1 MHNQQAPILHTL
13 FRRLVKVQSHKADL
27 DMELDDNMASG
38 LDEESE
44 KKSQRSAD
52 RSLIATIALGM
63 LRYARNSS
71 SNALQGMMG
80 HFLFAMNTATR
91 SMEALHR
98 LSQWVP
104 YETVTGTL
112 KANSLVAHEQLRQ
125 QVARRRFL
133 FSSTNFHKRQNAR
146 SIGHGERGDKVTYS
160 AAYVCVMNCCD
171 KDDCE
176 GCESLP
182 HNSIDRSEAGRVTW
196 TVFFPTK
203 EQAEYLTLARNSLVG
218 QALTRHC
225 GKAMRKQ
232 RNDNGDIMHQIDDPP
247 LQHIRAASGKA

>member
-1 MHNQQAPILHTL
+1 MIIGDPVPT
-13 FRRLVKVQSHKADL
+13 
-27 DMELDDNMASG
+27 
-38 LDEESE
+38 
-44 KKSQRSAD
+44 
-52 RSLIATIALGM
+52 LIAS
-63 LRYARNSS
+63 YARNSS

-80 HFLFAMNTATR
+80 HFLFAMNTAKR
-91 SMEALHR
+91 SMEVLHR
-98 LSQWVP
+98 LGLSVP

-133 FSSTNFHKRQNAR
+133 ISSTNFHKRQYAR
-146 SIGHGERGDKVTYS
+146 SIGHGERGDKVTYP

-182 HNSIDRSEAGRVTW
+182 HNSIDRSGAGQMTW

-203 EQAEYLTLARNSLVG
+203 EQAEYLTLTRNSLVG
-218 QALTRHC
+218 QALMRHC

-232 RNDNGDIMHQIDDPP
+232 RNDNGECT
-247 LQHIRAASGKA
+247 K